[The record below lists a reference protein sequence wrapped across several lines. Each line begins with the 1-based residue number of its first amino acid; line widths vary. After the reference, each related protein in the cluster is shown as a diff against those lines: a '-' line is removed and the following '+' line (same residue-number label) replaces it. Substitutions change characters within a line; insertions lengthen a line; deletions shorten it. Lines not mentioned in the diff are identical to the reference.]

1 MDETVITDLKQF
13 IATTVSQQSTVLRNE
28 LRDEMQ
34 ELHDISMAKI
44 DTLSEAIAEVIE
56 SNNEILDVQF
66 SDHEQR
72 ITKLE
77 QKAV

>member
-1 MDETVITDLKQF
+1 
-13 IATTVSQQSTVLRNE
+13 
-28 LRDEMQ
+28 MQ

-66 SDHEQR
+66 SDHEQH